1 MKKHILTLGL
11 LLLTVMAS
19 FSQDENLA
27 LTFSN
32 AMLTND
38 GTSDFYEVDIIATR
52 TSAVDFK
59 IGDGQFYINY
69 NPAAFG
75 IEIDDTTVD
84 FDYTPGSILSE
95 VNFFPIYDSPI
106 IQNRSNGIVS
116 IAYEQSLSSGSMAEN
131 NIVSEGRVLGH
142 LKIQM
147 ININEDPQISFDITG
162 PDFTNG
168 FFTACGDTTP
178 GPALKNCGVVGV
190 DYFQILGYDGT
201 DNSGAALPVEL
212 CAGGTTTFTTQNM
225 WDPMAPDN
233 TMSAIIEGTYLTEI
247 QGDLEACELTIAEGG
262 SLIVSANSYARIQND
277 ITNDG
282 VFSVLPT
289 GSLVQVNDDA
299 VVTNNSS
306 LSVLIE
312 TPELEPRDFM
322 IIGSP
327 MTNDIPEIAPDPMN
341 PGNTPHEIFRKLNH
355 TTSSFSP
362 NQDVQD
368 EFPNGANFVDQEG
381 DDWTTYTGIY
391 TAGEGFYTNPQES
404 LQDGDKTYTIL
415 YEQNATDGTMNNG
428 IINYALGYNMEGTP
442 AENKNASPN
451 LLSNPYPSAI
461 SALDFLN
468 ANDAIDELYLWEHN
482 TTPGA
487 FPGWLTANFNMADI
501 SIFNSMGFSPAMTGS
516 PTPATMGDFSI
527 STGQGF
533 GVKNNGAT
541 TNTGQT
547 AVFNNSMR
555 RVDNNNTLRNQTAD
569 KNRLWISVKNS
580 DYQLQSTTLVGFV
593 EDGTPLFDAKY
604 DSDRIG
610 APLGIYS
617 HHLDGTGALAIQGR
631 EAFNDAI
638 EVGIGFSSQVALDAA
653 EYSISLI
660 TMDGELFQDQPV
672 YLRDNLTGMVTA
684 LKNEPYTFTSGQ
696 GTFDNRFTLFF
707 RDAEILNNQDIA
719 LNNISLYPNP
729 AKDLI
734 NISSPATMIDKIQLL
749 DMKGSVLLM
758 EENVASNLKTID
770 VSTLQSAVYFVIIE
784 TEQGT
789 INRRFVKQN

>member
-1 MKKHILTLGL
+1 MKKILFYLILASLCNELVAQNILTTIG
-11 LLLTVMAS
+11 
-19 FSQDENLA
+19 
-27 LTFSN
+27 N
-32 AMLTND
+32 AEITTD
-38 GTSDFYEVDIIATR
+38 GIDSFYEADVFLESDAE
-52 TSAVDFK
+52 FK
-59 IGDGQFYINY
+59 IGKALLYFDY
-69 NPAAFG
+69 NTDAFG
-75 IEIDDTTVD
+75 TLV
-84 FDYTPGSILSE
+84 
-95 VNFFPIYDSPI
+95 
-106 IQNRSNGIVS
+106 SNNGNLL
-116 IAYEQSLSSGSMAEN
+116 YERPSDQYITGQ
-131 NIVSEGRVLGH
+131 RVLGPFGDTFYYESFVQNDN
-142 LKIQM
+142 LPDRFAVSFQQGVSRGAM
-147 ININEDPQISFDITG
+147 DRVINSTPQLLLHIKVRFLDVSQDPQICFVFMDPFD
-162 PDFTNG
+162 DQYA
-168 FFTACGDTTP
+168 TACGPDTPSTSVDCFNSP
-178 GPALKNCGVVGV
+178 GIELLE
-190 DYFQILGYDGT
+190 DFYDC
-201 DNSGAALPVEL
+201 SGAALPVEL

-262 SLIVSANSYARIQND
+262 SLIVGANSYARIQND

-312 TPELEPRDFM
+312 TPILEPRDFM

-442 AENKNASPN
+442 AENENASPN

-461 SALDFLN
+461 SALDFLT
-468 ANDAIDELYLWEHN
+468 ANDAIDELYFWEHN

-569 KNRLWISVKNS
+569 KNRLWLSVKNS
-580 DYQLQSTTLVGFV
+580 DYQLQSTALVGFV
-593 EDGTPLFDAKY
+593 EDGTPFFDAKY

-672 YLRDNLTGMVTA
+672 YLRDNLTGIVTV

-758 EENVASNLKTID
+758 EENVASSLKTID